1 MRREFQRVTD
11 SFALL
16 DEPRRPWLDAT
27 ALKAKFLAR
36 SAEVHPDRVH
46 SAPEAERAAAQE
58 RYTALNAA
66 FNTLREPKDRLQH
79 LLELESGTKPGN
91 IQSTPTELT
100 DLFFEVGRLCRDV
113 DFFLLE
119 KGRAN
124 SPLLK
129 VKMFQRAM
137 DWTNQINSLQQ
148 RLNAKRGELEA
159 ALQAMNE
166 TWAAAPAE
174 PEARR
179 SALPLAR
186 LEQLY
191 RTFSFLSRWT
201 AQLQERVVQLA
212 F

>member
-11 SFALL
+11 CFALL
-16 DEPRRPWLDAT
+16 GEPRRPWLDVA

-46 SAPEAERAAAQE
+46 SAPAAERAAAQE

-66 FNTLREPKDRLQH
+66 FSTLREPKDRLQH
-79 LLELESGTKPGN
+79 LLELESGAKPGN
-91 IQSTPTELT
+91 IQSTPAELT

-137 DWTNQINSLQQ
+137 DWTNQINALQQ

-166 TWAAAPAE
+166 VWAAAPSE

>member
-1 MRREFQRVTD
+1 VTD
-11 SFALL
+11 CFALL
-16 DEPRRPWLDAT
+16 DEPRRPWLDT
-27 ALKAKFLAR
+27 DALKAKFLAR

-46 SAPEAERAAAQE
+46 SASEVERIAAQE

-66 FNTLREPKDRLQH
+66 FTTLREPKDRLHH
-79 LLELESGTKPGN
+79 LLELELGAKPGGL
-91 IQSTPTELT
+91 QSTPPELT

-119 KGRAN
+119 KDRAD

-137 DWTNQINSLQQ
+137 DWTNQ
-148 RLNAKRGELEA
+148 LN
-159 ALQAMNE
+159 ALQARLSAKRSELDAELTAMNAL
-166 TWAAAPAE
+166 WAAAPAE

-179 SALPLAR
+179 ATLPLPR

-191 RTFSFLSRWT
+191 RTISFLSRWS
-201 AQLQERVVQLA
+201 AQLQERVMQLA

>member
-1 MRREFQRVTD
+1 MTD
-11 SFALL
+11 CFALFE
-16 DEPRRPWLDAT
+16 EPRRPWLDAD
-27 ALKAKFLAR
+27 ALKAKFHAR

-46 SAPEAERAAAQE
+46 SAPAAERAAAQD

-66 FNTLREPKDRLQH
+66 FTTLREPKDRLQH
-79 LLELESGTKPGN
+79 LLELESGAKPGN
-91 IQSTPTELT
+91 IQTTPAELT
-100 DLFFEVGRLCRDV
+100 DLFFAVGQLCRDV

-137 DWTNQINSLQQ
+137 DWTSQLNALQT
-148 RLNAKRGELEA
+148 RINAKRGDLETE
-159 ALQAMNE
+159 LQAMNA
-166 TWAAAPAE
+166 TWSAAPTE
-174 PEARR
+174 PDARR
-179 SALPLAR
+179 ASLPLPR

-191 RTFSFLSRWT
+191 RTFSFLSRW
-201 AQLQERVVQLA
+201 AGQLQEHVVQLA

>member
-1 MRREFQRVTD
+1 MSD
-11 SFALL
+11 CFALL
-16 DEPRRPWLDAT
+16 DEPRRPWLDVA

-58 RYTALNAA
+58 HYTALNAA
-66 FNTLREPKDRLQH
+66 FNTLREPKDRLHH
-79 LLELESGTKPGN
+79 LLELESGAKPGN
-91 IQSTPTELT
+91 IQSTPAELT

-137 DWTNQINSLQQ
+137 DWTNQINVLQQ

-159 ALQAMNE
+159 ELSAMNE
-166 TWAAAPAE
+166 VWAAAPSE
-174 PEARR
+174 SEARG
-179 SALPLAR
+179 AVLPLAR

-201 AQLQERVVQLA
+201 AQLHERVVQLA

>member
-1 MRREFQRVTD
+1 MTD
-11 SFALL
+11 CFALL
-16 DEPRRPWLDAT
+16 DEPRCPWLDAE

-46 SAPEAERAAAQE
+46 SASEAERAAAQE

-79 LLELESGTKPGN
+79 LLELESGAKPGN

-119 KGRAN
+119 KSRAN

-137 DWTNQINSLQQ
+137 DWTSQINALQA
-148 RLNAKRGELEA
+148 RLNATRGELEA
-159 ALQAMNE
+159 ELQEMNE
-166 TWAAAPAE
+166 AWATAPSG
-174 PEARR
+174 PEARQA
-179 SALPLAR
+179 ALPLAR

-191 RTFSFLSRWT
+191 RTFSFLSRW
-201 AQLQERVVQLA
+201 AGQLQERVVQLA

>member
-1 MRREFQRVTD
+1 MTD
-11 SFALL
+11 CFALL
-16 DEPRRPWLDAT
+16 DELRRPWLDVAS
-27 ALKAKFLAR
+27 LKAKFLAR

-46 SAPEAERAAAQE
+46 NAPEAERAAAQE

-79 LLELESGTKPGN
+79 LLELESGAKPGN
-91 IQSTPTELT
+91 IQSTPPELM

-119 KGRAN
+119 KNRAN

-129 VKMFQRAM
+129 VKMFQRVM
-137 DWTNQINSLQQ
+137 DWTSQINALQA

-159 ALQAMNE
+159 ALAAMNE
-166 TWAAAPAE
+166 AWAAAPLE
-174 PEARR
+174 PETRR
-179 SALPLAR
+179 AVLPLAR

-201 AQLQERVVQLA
+201 AQLQDRLVQLA

>member
-1 MRREFQRVTD
+1 MTD
-11 SFALL
+11 CFALL
-16 DEPRRPWLDAT
+16 NEPRRPWLAT
-27 ALKAKFLAR
+27 DALKAKFFAR

-79 LLELESGTKPGN
+79 LLELESGAKPGN
-91 IQSTPTELT
+91 IQSTPAELT

-137 DWTNQINSLQQ
+137 DWTSQINALQQ
-148 RLNAKRGELEA
+148 RLNAKRGELETELA
-159 ALQAMNE
+159 AMNE
-166 TWAAAPAE
+166 TWAAAPTE
-174 PEARR
+174 PEVRR
-179 SALPLAR
+179 AALPLAR

-191 RTFSFLSRWT
+191 RPFSFLSRWT

>member
-1 MRREFQRVTD
+1 MTD
-11 SFALL
+11 CFALL
-16 DEPRRPWLDAT
+16 DEPRRPWLDT
-27 ALKAKFLAR
+27 DALKVKFHAR

-79 LLELESGTKPGN
+79 LLELESGAKPGN
-91 IQSTPTELT
+91 IQSTPAELT
-100 DLFFEVGRLCRDV
+100 DLFFEMGRLCRDV

-137 DWTNQINSLQQ
+137 DWTSRINALQA
-148 RLNAKRGELEA
+148 RLNAKRGELET

-166 TWAAAPAE
+166 AWAAAPSDL
-174 PEARR
+174 EARR
-179 SALPLAR
+179 AALPLAR

>member
-1 MRREFQRVTD
+1 MTD
-11 SFALL
+11 HFALL
-16 DEPRRPWLDAT
+16 DEPRRPWLDAS
-27 ALKAKFLAR
+27 ALKTKFLAR

-46 SAPEAERAAAQE
+46 SAPAAERAAAQE

-79 LLELESGTKPGN
+79 LLELESGAKPGN
-91 IQSTPTELT
+91 IQSTPPELM
-100 DLFFEVGRLCRDV
+100 DLFFAVGQLCRDV

-129 VKMFQRAM
+129 VKMFRRAM
-137 DWTNQINSLQQ
+137 EWTDQLNALQQ
-148 RLNAKRGELEA
+148 RLNAQRGELES
-159 ALQAMNE
+159 ALQALNE
-166 TWAAAPAE
+166 NWATAPTELA
-174 PEARR
+174 ARR
-179 SALPLAR
+179 AALPLAR

-191 RTFSFLSRWT
+191 RTFSFLSRWSG
-201 AQLQERVVQLA
+201 QLQERLVQLA

>member
-1 MRREFQRVTD
+1 MTD
-11 SFALL
+11 CFTLL
-16 DEPRRPWLDAT
+16 DEPRRPWLDVA
-27 ALKAKFLAR
+27 ALKAKFHAR

-46 SAPEAERAAAQE
+46 NAPTAERAAAQE

-79 LLELESGTKPGN
+79 LLELESGAKPGN
-91 IQSTPTELT
+91 IQSTPAELT

-137 DWTNQINSLQQ
+137 DWTNQINALQQ
-148 RLNAKRGELEA
+148 RLNAKRGELET

-166 TWAAAPAE
+166 GWSAAPSE
-174 PEARR
+174 PEVRR
-179 SALPLAR
+179 AALPIAR

-191 RTFSFLSRWT
+191 RTLSFLSRW
-201 AQLQERVVQLA
+201 AGQLQERLVQLA

>member
-1 MRREFQRVTD
+1 VTD
-11 SFALL
+11 YFALL
-16 DEPRRPWLDAT
+16 DEPLRPWLNAD

-46 SAPEAERAAAQE
+46 SAPEAERSAAQE

-66 FNTLREPKDRLQH
+66 FNTLREPKDRLHH
-79 LLELESGTKPGN
+79 LLELELGTKPGGL
-91 IQSTPTELT
+91 QSTPPELT

-113 DFFLLE
+113 DFFLME

-137 DWTNQINSLQQ
+137 DWTTQLNALQA
-148 RLNAKRGELEA
+148 RLNAKRGELETE
-159 ALQAMNE
+159 LQAMDAA
-166 TWAAAPAE
+166 WVAAPSE

-179 SALPLAR
+179 AALPLAK

-191 RTFSFLSRWT
+191 RTLSFLGRW
-201 AQLQERVVQLA
+201 AGQLQERVVQLA

>member
-1 MRREFQRVTD
+1 MTD
-11 SFALL
+11 CFALL
-16 DEPRRPWLDAT
+16 DELRRPWLDVAS
-27 ALKAKFLAR
+27 LKAKFLAR

-46 SAPEAERAAAQE
+46 NAPEAERAAAQE

-66 FNTLREPKDRLQH
+66 FKTLREPKDRLQH
-79 LLELESGTKPGN
+79 LLELESGAKPGN
-91 IQSTPTELT
+91 IQSTPPELM

-119 KGRAN
+119 NNRAN

-129 VKMFQRAM
+129 VKMFQRVM
-137 DWTNQINSLQQ
+137 DWTSQINALQA

-159 ALQAMNE
+159 ALSAMNE
-166 TWAAAPAE
+166 AWAAAPLE
-174 PEARR
+174 PETRR
-179 SALPLAR
+179 AVLPLAR
-186 LEQLY
+186 LEQLF

-201 AQLQERVVQLA
+201 AQLQDRLVQLA

>member
-1 MRREFQRVTD
+1 MTD
-11 SFALL
+11 CFALL
-16 DEPRRPWLDAT
+16 AEPRRPWLDAD

-79 LLELESGTKPGN
+79 LLELELGAKPGGL
-91 IQSTPTELT
+91 QSTPPELT
-100 DLFFEVGRLCRDV
+100 DLFFEVGRLCRDI

-137 DWTNQINSLQQ
+137 DWTTQLNALQG
-148 RLNAKRGELEA
+148 RLNAKRGELDSE
-159 ALQAMNE
+159 LQALNAV
-166 TWAAAPAE
+166 WAAAPAE

-179 SALPLAR
+179 GALPLAR
-186 LEQLY
+186 LEQHY
-191 RTFSFLSRWT
+191 RTISFLGRWT
-201 AQLQERVVQLA
+201 GQLQERVVQLA

>member
-1 MRREFQRVTD
+1 MTD
-11 SFALL
+11 HFALL
-16 DEPRRPWLDAT
+16 DEPRRPWLDAS
-27 ALKAKFLAR
+27 ALKTKFLAR

-46 SAPEAERAAAQE
+46 SAPAAERAAAQE

-79 LLELESGTKPGN
+79 LLELESGAKPGN
-91 IQSTPTELT
+91 IQSTPPELM
-100 DLFFEVGRLCRDV
+100 DLFFAVGQLCRDV

-129 VKMFQRAM
+129 VKMFRRAM
-137 DWTNQINSLQQ
+137 EWTDQLNALQQ
-148 RLNAKRGELEA
+148 RLNAQRGELES
-159 ALQAMNE
+159 ALQALNE
-166 TWAAAPAE
+166 NWATAPTELA
-174 PEARR
+174 ARR
-179 SALPLAR
+179 VALPLAR

-191 RTFSFLSRWT
+191 RTFSFLSRWSG
-201 AQLQERVVQLA
+201 QLQERLVQLA